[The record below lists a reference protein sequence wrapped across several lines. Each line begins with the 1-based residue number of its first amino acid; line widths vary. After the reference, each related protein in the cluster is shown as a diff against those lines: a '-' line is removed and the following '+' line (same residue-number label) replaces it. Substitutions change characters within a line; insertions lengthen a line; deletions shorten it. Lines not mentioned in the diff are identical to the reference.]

1 MPHVT
6 PPMGSDRCFH
16 RYGAEMS
23 ESSSPAPEVLAT
35 RLRTARYLNVALGAA
50 VVFLLI
56 VVFAMRGSDDP
67 SDRLA
72 AGSRSDDSVAV
83 DDGAG
88 STTAVDRSFADADH
102 PFVIGD
108 PDAPVVLNE
117 WIDMRCPFC
126 ALFNNE
132 TLPILMDEYVEA
144 GLVRIE
150 VHAVSFF
157 GEQSTAG
164 AVALRAAADQ
174 GRFEEYMN
182 VLYAAAPDKGHPD
195 HGRDVLLG
203 FARDAG
209 VPDLDAFEARLDDD
223 ELSTAVHTA
232 TSEAQR
238 LGVQAVPFFVVGD
251 QAVSGAQ
258 PVDTFRALLD
268 QALTQAEDRA
278 EPADS

>member
-1 MPHVT
+1 MMP
-6 PPMGSDRCFH
+6 
-16 RYGAEMS
+16 
-23 ESSSPAPEVLAT
+23 ESSNPSPEVLAT

-56 VVFAMRGSDDP
+56 VVFAIRSSDTP
-67 SDRLA
+67 SERLQ
-72 AGSRSDDSVAV
+72 AGSRTNSPATAE
-83 DDGAG
+83 DDGAPAA
-88 STTAVDRSFADADH
+88 AVDRSFADVDH

-132 TLPILMDEYVEA
+132 TLPTLMDEYVDT
-144 GLVRIE
+144 GRVRIE

-174 GRFEEYMN
+174 GRFEEYLN

-195 HGRDVLLG
+195 HSHEVLIG

-209 VPDLDAFEARLDDD
+209 VPDLDAFEARLGDDRWNS
-223 ELSTAVHTA
+223 EVHTV

-268 QALTQAEDRA
+268 QALEQSETTT
-278 EPADS
+278 DSTGS

>member
-1 MPHVT
+1 MMP
-6 PPMGSDRCFH
+6 
-16 RYGAEMS
+16 
-23 ESSSPAPEVLAT
+23 ESSPQAPEVLAA

-56 VVFAMRGSDDP
+56 VVFAIRGTDDP

-72 AGSRSDDSVAV
+72 AGSRADAPTEV
-83 DDGAG
+83 DPDGRTEA
-88 STTAVDRSFADADH
+88 APVDRSFADGDH

-126 ALFNNE
+126 ALFNND
-132 TLPILMDEYVEA
+132 TLPVLLEEYVEP
-144 GLVRIE
+144 GKVRIE
-150 VHAVSFF
+150 VHPISFF

-174 GRFEEYMN
+174 DSFEEYLD

-223 ELSTAVHTA
+223 LLNSEVHAA

-251 QAVSGAQ
+251 QAISGAQ

-268 QALTQAEDRA
+268 QALEQAEDA
-278 EPADS
+278 ATQSGP